1 MRSILILLAA
11 LMAMPV
17 HAHEPQSKTELCTEI
32 IAEVKVAFEN
42 AKAKTDKASALA
54 EAGLEHQ
61 TGSIDNQHLSIGQMS
76 ILSHLFSV
84 KEQQIE
90 NLLITLAILCDG

>member
-32 IAEVKVAFEN
+32 IAEVKAAHE
-42 AKAKTDKASALA
+42 KAVTKTDKARALA
-54 EAGLEHQ
+54 E
-61 TGSIDNQHLSIGQMS
+61 TGVELLTDSNDLSIGQMS
-76 ILSHLFSV
+76 ILSHLLSI
-84 KEQQIE
+84 KEQQME